1 MGTGRRE
8 RAYDALTPE
17 QKAKV
22 DAHRARRDAPG
33 VREAEVRD
41 REALREE
48 QRTTGTIATTEDP
61 AWPDDEIRL
70 RSFIAGLK
78 AIRERAGLS
87 LADVAERSGIDQA
100 ALSRLENGRGN
111 PTARML
117 SSYCHALGGR
127 ICWGFEEIVAE
138 KCDR

>member
-1 MGTGRRE
+1 MATGRRE

-22 DAHRARRDAPG
+22 NAHRARRDAPG
-33 VREAEVRD
+33 VREAEIRD
-41 REALREE
+41 REAILEE
-48 QRTTGTIATTEDP
+48 QRATGTVATTEDP
-61 AWPDDEIRL
+61 AWPADEIRL
-70 RSFIAGLK
+70 RTFIGGLK
-78 AIRERAGLS
+78 AIRERNGLS

-111 PTARML
+111 PTARTL
-117 SSYCHALGGR
+117 SRYCHALGGR

-138 KCDR
+138 E

>member
-1 MGTGRRE
+1 MATGRRE
-8 RAYDALTPE
+8 KAYDALTPE

-22 DAHRARRDAPG
+22 DAHRARRNAPG

-41 REALREE
+41 REAIREE
-48 QRTTGTIATTEDP
+48 QRTTGTVATTGDP

-70 RSFIAGLK
+70 RRFIGGLK

-111 PTARML
+111 PTARTL
-117 SSYCHALGGR
+117 SRYCHALGGR
-127 ICWGFEEIVAE
+127 ICWGFEEVASE
-138 KCDR
+138 E